1 LRGDQVVDSDPAAY
15 WHWHESAFDAQSD
28 SGGDWA
34 DEETFTGITEQT
46 ANVERSS
53 VDDCRENRGD
63 AVQESIDVDLETGRS
78 AGSRERR
85 ASSLYNREADVAG
98 KMVGAH
104 PYENFANAIEQ
115 IRNA

>member
-1 LRGDQVVDSDPAAY
+1 VWDQVVDSDPAAY

-34 DEETFTGITEQT
+34 DEETFTGDHRT
-46 ANVERSS
+46 
-53 VDDCRENRGD
+53 DG
-63 AVQESIDVDLETGRS
+63 
-78 AGSRERR
+78 ERR
-85 ASSLYNREADVAG
+85 ALVGGRLPREPRRRRPGEHRRRPRNWSLGWLQGTPGFVLYNREADVAG